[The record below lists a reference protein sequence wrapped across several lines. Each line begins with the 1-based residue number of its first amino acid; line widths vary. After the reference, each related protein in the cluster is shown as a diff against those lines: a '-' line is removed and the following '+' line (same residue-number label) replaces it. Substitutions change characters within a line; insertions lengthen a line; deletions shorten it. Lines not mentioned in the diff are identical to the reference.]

1 MSKSL
6 EKFMGV
12 MKHHTSVIEARLQT
26 EESGNKIAFMQGQCA
41 GYRRFRTVVSENA
54 GVIIPESESIRGL
67 IEWNDNERKWVC
79 TAREYKNLLEWET
92 YALDIEELLDSVKKP
107 LNDQVEKMKS
117 HLFYDCDK
125 GRELHWVK
133 GWWSMMSAFSDWC
146 ALIHEAYAIAKKD
159 YDNSLKL
166 DEED

>member
-1 MSKSL
+1 MDTSL

-41 GYRRFRTVVSENA
+41 GYRRFCTVVSENA
-54 GVIIPESESIRGL
+54 GVLIPDSESIRGL
-67 IEWNDNERKWVC
+67 IEWNDKERKWIC
-79 TAREYKNLLEWET
+79 TSKEYKNLLEWET
-92 YALDIEELLDSVKKP
+92 YALDIEELLDSVKKQ
-107 LNDQVEKMKS
+107 LNVEVEKMKDR
-117 HLFYDCDK
+117 LFYDSEKSRD
-125 GRELHWVK
+125 LHWTK
-133 GWWSMMSAFSDWC
+133 GWWCMVSAFSDWC
-146 ALIHEAYAIAKKD
+146 VLIHEAYAVAKKD